1 MHAAVIA
8 RLDELLAANQ
18 DRSLYLAEICAA
30 TGVSERTLRA
40 PASRGSP
47 FALLAAGLLRRRR
60 L

>member
-1 MHAAVIA
+1 VIA

-60 L
+60 M